1 MMWFKLIA
9 LLPELIKLLQAMQ
22 TAINQAETD
31 RKVKDDIRLVAEAF
45 KTKDSTKLNQIF
57 NGVPK

>member
-1 MMWFKLIA
+1 MIWIKLLT

-22 TAINQAETD
+22 SAISEAETD

-57 NGVPK
+57 KEVTK